1 VRVTI
6 MHVLSHASSASVC
19 GGVSDQT
26 MIVVKGSVLG
36 GTEGAVIGG
45 LFSMPFY
52 ALAMGH
58 GSNGLAM
65 LFIAAGV
72 GAGSLVGGALGLCT
86 SYGLCYWWGEE
97 I

>member
-1 VRVTI
+1 
-6 MHVLSHASSASVC
+6 MHLLSNAHSAWVC

-52 ALAMGH
+52 AFAMGQ
-58 GSNGLAM
+58 GSSGLAI

-72 GAGSLVGGALGLCT
+72 GAGSLLGGALGLCT
-86 SYGLCYWWGEE
+86 GYGVCYWWGQETE
-97 I
+97 VYV